1 MYTKAVEFIKSKI
14 SVTPQIGLI
23 LGSGLG
29 GLAERMDAPQALDY
43 KDIPGFLSSTA
54 PGHAGRL
61 VFGSLSG
68 RPVVCMQGRFHLY
81 EGYDVKDIVFPIRV
95 MKLLGV
101 ETLILTNAAG
111 GINIDYNVGDLMVIN
126 DHINF
131 TGENPLVG
139 ANDPIFGTR
148 FPDMSKAYDPA
159 LRELVKEAVC
169 GVDIRLREGV
179 YLACKGPSYETPA
192 EIRAFRIWGADAV
205 GMSTVPEVIA
215 ANHCGMKVLALSLI
229 TNMAAGVLDKPL
241 TEQEVIEI
249 GNKKSGELQKLVRN
263 LLEIVQ

>member
-1 MYTKAVEFIKSKI
+1 MYSKAVDFIKSKI
-14 SVTPQIGLI
+14 TVQPRIGLI

-29 GLAERMDAPQALDY
+29 GVSERIEEPQALDY

-54 PGHAGRL
+54 PGHEGRL
-61 VFGSLSG
+61 IFGRLSG
-68 RPVVCMQGRFHLY
+68 KPVVCMQGRFHLY

-101 ETLILTNAAG
+101 ETLIITNAAG
-111 GINIDYNVGDLMVIN
+111 GINTDYNVGDLMIVG

-131 TGENPLVG
+131 MGENPLVG
-139 ANDPIFGTR
+139 ANEQAFGTR

-159 LRELVKEAVC
+159 LRELVKEAVD

-215 ANHCGMKVLALSLI
+215 AVHYGVKVLALSLI

-241 TEQEVIEI
+241 SEQEVIEI
-249 GNKKSGELQKLVRN
+249 GSNKSGELQKLIRN
-263 LLEIVQ
+263 LVELL